1 MQDLT
6 KRHEAAFAEIKAYY
20 NDVTANNL
28 DLVKA
33 LKEDAA
39 ELRCREAATDKLLAE
54 MAAENRQLAEPL
66 AQVCSTGPCFRGV
79 PLEVCCPSWVKALKG
94 DAPSCAAAKALP
106 TCSWPRLPLRTEAVL
121 PCIYLLA

>member
-20 NDVTANNL
+20 NDVTAKNL

-66 AQVCSTGPCFRGV
+66 AQVHTSGARFQGV
-79 PLEVCCPSWVKALKG
+79 L
-94 DAPSCAAAKALP
+94 
-106 TCSWPRLPLRTEAVL
+106 
-121 PCIYLLA
+121 

>member
-66 AQVCSTGPCFRGV
+66 AQVCSTLRV
-79 PLEVCCPSWVKALKG
+79 QVSRVCC
-94 DAPSCAAAKALP
+94 
-106 TCSWPRLPLRTEAVL
+106 
-121 PCIYLLA
+121 